1 MSSFTFILHVP
12 DCFYG
17 FCRLRILHISRPQI
31 KATLEQTP
39 HQEIEKMRT
48 RAAAF
53 MHDFTLDLF
62 WHELRLSLGSV
73 VLVSD
78 RLEHSCSL
86 ANEANSITVCV
97 FEPYTEIN
105 AVCFIFILSFFSFA

>member
-39 HQEIEKMRT
+39 HQEIEKNAHESRGFYT
-48 RAAAF
+48 RLYASLIFSGMNYAC
-53 MHDFTLDLF
+53 L
-62 WHELRLSLGSV
+62 WVRL
-73 VLVSD
+73 
-78 RLEHSCSL
+78 C
-86 ANEANSITVCV
+86 
-97 FEPYTEIN
+97 
-105 AVCFIFILSFFSFA
+105 LSQTG